1 MADTS
6 RWLRL
11 VLGFVFLMLSGVF
24 AAIFASMCS
33 GQLTCTTTGMELVPI
48 FPALIGIFLI
58 VHAIVVKG
66 DGVP

>member
-24 AAIFASMCS
+24 AAIFSSMCS
-33 GQLTCTTTGMELVPI
+33 GQLTCSTTGMELVPL
-48 FPALIGIFLI
+48 FPLFIGIFLI
-58 VHAIVVKG
+58 VHALVVKG

>member
-24 AAIFASMCS
+24 AAIFSSMCS
-33 GQLTCTTTGMELVPI
+33 GLGCTTTGMELVPI
-48 FPALIGIFLI
+48 FPFLIGVFLI
-58 VHAIVVKG
+58 AHAIFVKG

>member
-33 GQLTCTTTGMELVPI
+33 GLGCGTTGMELVPI